1 LLFVVVGFCDVLQ
14 HTPRAV
20 TDELPCEVTLPPPE
34 AELEV
39 MLVIGDVVTVDDVP
53 PPAVVNCQ
61 TLE

>member
-1 LLFVVVGFCDVLQ
+1 LLFAVVGLDEVLQ

-39 MLVIGDVVTVDDVP
+39 MLVIEDVVTVDGVLP
-53 PPAVVNCQ
+53 LAVVNCQ